1 MHQERSVLGCIPLL
15 HRISFV
21 FGRAIRHVTSRHKC
35 GTLKVI
41 KKEK

>member
-1 MHQERSVLGCIPLL
+1 MHQERSVLGCKPLL

-21 FGRAIRHVTSRHKC
+21 FGRAMRTSRHKC

-41 KKEK
+41 KKET